1 MPPVFAFLICTVFVG
16 FLLWL
21 DHKQAQGVSR
31 SLWIPTIWALVA
43 FSKPLGIWFGGKSE
57 SSMEAGSP
65 LDRAFLIVLLGL
77 AILILS
83 KRRFDWLGAIRENR
97 WAILLLGF
105 MLISISW
112 SSIPLISFKRWTR
125 DFIVVVMAF
134 MILSES
140 DPRRALLT
148 ILRRITYVLIPYS
161 MLLIKYFPKYGVQY
175 GRWSGARMWVGVGL
189 QKNHLALLCI
199 ISAVFLIWT
208 LVRRWSGRDIPAT
221 KYQTF
226 IEAFLLILIMLLLMG
241 PRVTL
246 TYSATSTVV
255 LGLAVLTLSGLHILR
270 KRSPTLVARPLKIF
284 VIIIIIYGTLTPFLG
299 KLFVLDVSTAL
310 NRDATLTGRSDIW
323 AALVPFALSRP
334 VLGHGY
340 GGFWTSEMRA
350 IAMSNAH
357 NGYLDVIL
365 NLGFVGLVFVS
376 IFLVSCCQKAHRT
389 ITEDFDW
396 GVLFVCYLVM
406 IVVHNIAES
415 TVSTLTSSLTAV
427 VLFLS
432 VSAPKLRRD
441 DETLADVMPPSE
453 ESLL

>member
-1 MPPVFAFLICTVFVG
+1 MPPPVALLFCTVFVG
-16 FLLWL
+16 FLLRL
-21 DHKQAQGVSR
+21 DHKQAQGLSR
-31 SLWIPTIWALVA
+31 SLWIPSIWALVA
-43 FSKPLGIWFGGKSE
+43 FSKPLAIWFGSRSE

-77 AILILS
+77 AILVLS
-83 KRRFDWLGAIRENR
+83 RRGFDWLGAIRENR
-97 WAILLLGF
+97 WAMLLVGF
-105 MLISISW
+105 MLISILW

-125 DFIVVVMAF
+125 DFIVVMMAF

-148 ILRRITYVLIPYS
+148 ILRRLTYVLIPYS
-161 MLLIKYFPKYGVQY
+161 LLLIKYFPKYGIQY

-199 ISAVFLIWT
+199 ISAVFLVWT
-208 LVRRWSGRDIPAT
+208 LIRRWSGRDIPVV
-221 KYQTF
+221 KYQTL
-226 IEAFLLILIMLLLMG
+226 IEIFLLILIMLLLMG

-255 LGLAVLTLSGLHILR
+255 LALAMFALSGLYLLR
-270 KRSPTLVARPLKIF
+270 NRGSALSSKALKIF
-284 VIIIIIYGTLTPFLG
+284 VITIIIYGSITPFLG
-299 KLFVLDVSTAL
+299 RLSILDVSSVL

-323 AALVPFALSRP
+323 ASLVPFALNRP
-334 VLGHGY
+334 VLGHGF

-365 NLGFVGLVFVS
+365 NLGFAGLVFVS
-376 IFLVSCCQKAHRT
+376 IFLISCCQKAHRT

-396 GVLFVCYLVM
+396 GVLFVCYLLM
-406 IVVHNIAES
+406 AVVHNIAES
-415 TVSTLTSSLTAV
+415 TISTLTSSLTAV

-432 VSAPKLRRD
+432 VSAPKAFSGL
-441 DETLADVMPPSE
+441 ETVEERAPRSE
-453 ESLL
+453 ESES

>member
-1 MPPVFAFLICTVFVG
+1 MPPVFALLICTVFVG
-16 FLLWL
+16 FLLRL

-43 FSKPLGIWFGGKSE
+43 FSKPLGIWIGGKSE

-112 SSIPLISFKRWTR
+112 SPIPLISFKRWTR

-208 LVRRWSGRDIPAT
+208 LVRRWSGRDNPAT
-221 KYQTF
+221 KYQTL
-226 IEAFLLILIMLLLMG
+226 IDAFLLILIMLLLMG

-270 KRSPTLVARPLKIF
+270 KRSSTLVSRPLKIF

-299 KLFVLDVSTAL
+299 KLFVLDVSSAL

-323 AALVPFALSRP
+323 ASLVPFALSRP
-334 VLGHGY
+334 VLGHGF

-365 NLGFVGLVFVS
+365 NLGFVGLAFVS
-376 IFLVSCCQKAHRT
+376 IFLLSCCQKAHRT

-432 VSAPKLRRD
+432 VSAPKPRRD
-441 DETLADVMPPSE
+441 DETLADVKPPSE
-453 ESLL
+453 GSPL